1 MFMDWLKK
9 APTAVIVTVI
19 IVCGAIALG
28 VLGVYLALSWQGID
42 TLEFRQWVQT
52 VGQLLLYPLL
62 GYTAVASTAAAR
74 AASRTED
81 AANGELHQRDDNI
94 AALRA
99 QLAARE
105 SEIRRMRSMPPG
117 RR

>member
-1 MFMDWLKK
+1 MFMEWLKK
-9 APTAVIVTVI
+9 APTAVVVTVI
-19 IVCGAIALG
+19 IVCGVLALG
-28 VLGVYLALSWQGID
+28 VLGVYLTLSLQGAD
-42 TLEFRQWVQT
+42 TAEFRQWVQT
-52 VGQLLLYPLL
+52 VGQILIYPLL
-62 GYTAVASTAAAR
+62 GITTVASIAGAR

-105 SEIRRMRSMPPG
+105 SEIRRLRAVPPG